1 MQIQVPIEYELYV
14 QDPEYL
20 TFAFVSSITL
30 SLHTY
35 YEETEHLQ
43 HNLKRNLKTF
53 CQFWWHCSIFQSKYI
68 VLKTKPLHGPTV
80 LLFNL

>member
-43 HNLKRNLKTF
+43 HNLKK
-53 CQFWWHCSIFQSKYI
+53 I
-68 VLKTKPLHGPTV
+68 
-80 LLFNL
+80 